1 MAKGRRIT
9 PEVQQ
14 IVVRLSAVLSKDD
27 IAIYMGVSTSAIKQI
42 LQYFEQNNTIPA
54 DEEKER
60 QRRPR
65 LLCDEDI
72 QVCASVL
79 IIN

>member
-1 MAKGRRIT
+1 MAKGQRIT

-14 IVVRLSAVLSKDD
+14 IIVRLSAVLSIDD
-27 IAIYMGVSTSAIKQI
+27 IAIYTGVSTSAIKRI
-42 LQYFEQNNTIPA
+42 LRYFEQNDTIPA

-60 QRRPR
+60 RRRPR
-65 LLCDEDI
+65 LLRDEDI